1 VERNYMNQK
10 FPFYMIAIGLT
21 LIVMPNTLIMIADG
35 FDWIR
40 VIVMIALMIF
50 ASTTAYLIW
59 IKAKKT
65 NRQLTSFRE

>member
-1 VERNYMNQK
+1 MERNYMNQK

>member
-1 VERNYMNQK
+1 
-10 FPFYMIAIGLT
+10 MIAIGLT